1 MYQGASWCALA
12 KGMAMMSNH
21 TEIPPKAPV
30 PDTVTGGATVA
41 RSWYSQVR
49 SIFSKPHVSLMSEA
63 HACVPAADHPSQS
76 ITSLVGTIPSLRFA
90 TPTGLRDLADST
102 SREQIEMG
110 DAVTRQG
117 EHSDAVFFIVD
128 GTFEVLISHF
138 GHTPDFIRM
147 LRAGDSFGE
156 LGVLYDVPRTA
167 TVRCGLPGQV
177 LRIPGEAFLDAL
189 DTGG

>member
-1 MYQGASWCALA
+1 
-12 KGMAMMSNH
+12 MAMMSNH
-21 TEIPPKAPV
+21 TEVPQKAPV

-49 SIFSKPHVSLMSEA
+49 SIFSKPHVSLMSESHDSA
-63 HACVPAADHPSQS
+63 PAIDHPSQS

-90 TPTGLRDLADST
+90 TPAQLRELAEAT
-102 SREQIEMG
+102 CREQIEIG
-110 DAVTRQG
+110 EAVTRQG
-117 EHSDAVFFIVD
+117 EHSDDVFFIVD

-167 TVRCGLPGQV
+167 TVRCASPGHVLRLPG
-177 LRIPGEAFLDAL
+177 GAFLDAL
-189 DTGG
+189 GTGG